1 MYKIISLQARSLFGS
16 PDRRSLSCTLAME
29 IEDCIIYKC
38 CCSILK
44 WLKECV
50 TCASRRSANYYFLL
64 KHNFRVLHL
73 HGLQVSALPS
83 KDIKYSII
91 KLRELSTSSCTS
103 LLRLTDFFNGTSVN
117 VCPNNISQSFNA
129 VNVGSNAINL
139 AQNILPCLLFCFF
152 CESSRKGCQ
161 NHCFVFPHELR

>member
-1 MYKIISLQARSLFGS
+1 MISLQARSLFGS

-38 CCSILK
+38 CSILE

-50 TCASRRSANYYFLL
+50 TCASGHSANYYFLL
-64 KHNFRVLHL
+64 KHNFRLLHL

-83 KDIKYSII
+83 KDIKYSFV
-91 KLRELSTSSCTS
+91 KLRELSTSSCAG
-103 LLRLTDFFNGTSVN
+103 LLGLTDFFNGTLTN

-129 VNVGSNAINL
+129 VNVGSNAINV
-139 AQNILPCLLFCFF
+139 AQNILPYLLFCLL
-152 CESSRKGCQ
+152 CDS
-161 NHCFVFPHELR
+161 